1 MEMGQGVR
9 TGIGASPVSYRRNF
23 LAIWTRWNFI
33 IVLNG
38 SEKLGLTITFT
49 FLNFVNQISLIEIII
64 GLSSRFDTKVQ
75 M

>member
-9 TGIGASPVSYRRNF
+9 TGIGASPVSYRHNF

-38 SEKLGLTITFT
+38 SEKNRFNNYLY
-49 FLNFVNQISLIEIII
+49 
-64 GLSSRFDTKVQ
+64 LSEFCKPN
-75 M
+75 